1 MTTYTVAEAARVLGV
16 SPSTVRRWGD
26 ALSEA
31 GALSETANPGRGER
45 AYTPRDVRIIA
56 WALAERKA
64 GQSRADVV
72 AMAAAGLKD
81 EELPPIEA
89 LEAVEATALAPT
101 NLSPQA
107 VAGVLGDLADAQA
120 RIADALDALSASQS
134 VEKALG
140 DILARLDALERRI
153 AALERRWD
161 SLPGVLKRR
170 WKDW

>member
-1 MTTYTVAEAARVLGV
+1 MPTYTVAEAARVLGV

-31 GALSETANPGRGER
+31 GALSDTANPGRGER

-72 AMAAAGLKD
+72 AMAAAGLRD
-81 EELPPIEA
+81 DELPPIEA

-101 NLSPQA
+101 ELSPEA
-107 VAGVLGDLADAQA
+107 VAGVLGELATAQS
-120 RIADALDALSASQS
+120 RIADTLEALTDAQRMDRT
-134 VEKALG
+134 LG
-140 DILARLDALERRI
+140 DILARLDAIERRI
-153 AALERRWD
+153 EALESRWE

-170 WKDW
+170 WKG